1 VPLIVVDLIVGRS
14 AEQIGALLDGVHDA
28 VVEAFGVPVR
38 DRYQIVHEHDASR
51 MVVQDTGLD
60 IERSPDVVVIQV
72 TSRSRSREQKVAL
85 YRLVCEQLESRCGIS
100 ARDVMISV
108 VENGDEDWSF
118 GLGRAQFLTG
128 DL

>member
-28 VVEAFGVPVR
+28 VVEALGVPVR
-38 DRYQIVHEHDASR
+38 DRYQIVHEHEASR

-72 TSRSRSREQKVAL
+72 TSRPRSREQKVAL

>member
-108 VENGDEDWSF
+108 VDNGDEDWSF

>member
-28 VVEAFGVPVR
+28 VVEALGVPVR

-72 TSRSRSREQKVAL
+72 TSRPRSREQKVAL

>member
-1 VPLIVVDLIVGRS
+1 MPLIVVDLIVGRS

-28 VVEAFGVPVR
+28 VVEALGVPVR
-38 DRYQIVHEHDASR
+38 DRYQIVHEHEASR

-72 TSRSRSREQKVAL
+72 TSRPRSREQKVAL